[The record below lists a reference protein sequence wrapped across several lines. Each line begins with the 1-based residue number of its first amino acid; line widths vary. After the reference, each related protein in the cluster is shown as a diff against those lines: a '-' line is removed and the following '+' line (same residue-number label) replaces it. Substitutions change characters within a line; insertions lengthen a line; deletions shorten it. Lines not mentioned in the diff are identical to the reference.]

1 MKLELANFFEKAS
14 LVDGFCVETAV
25 PKLLEMVKDYDEII
39 YTKPM
44 EYHELYDA
52 LIWLGRL
59 NDYGKK
65 MTLSDETIKNILKPF
80 EEDKLKNDRWLVIAE
95 WIIRLT
101 QKL

>member
-1 MKLELANFFEKAS
+1 
-14 LVDGFCVETAV
+14 
-25 PKLLEMVKDYDEII
+25 
-39 YTKPM
+39 
-44 EYHELYDA
+44 
-52 LIWLGRL
+52 
-59 NDYGKK
+59 